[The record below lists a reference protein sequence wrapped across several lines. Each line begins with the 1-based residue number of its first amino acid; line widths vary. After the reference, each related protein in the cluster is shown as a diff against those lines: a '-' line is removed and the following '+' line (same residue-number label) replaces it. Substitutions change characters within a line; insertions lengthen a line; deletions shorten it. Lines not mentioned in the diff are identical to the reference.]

1 MFNLTVFRNS
11 VNLKRGE
18 ALPETLTHIRGARGE
33 RVSFQL
39 AFSTDTPRDAALT
52 VECTA
57 EGMPVSCETRLYI
70 ETFAPIETPTCP
82 PMTSGEYA
90 DGLLPYE
97 RAVQLGLMRLECNVT
112 YAALVMVDVKE
123 TMNVR
128 IILSA
133 GEESIYTDVK
143 VIPYTFDMPKENHS
157 RTCYMIWRD
166 NHCLLGTELEQE
178 KDYAVLYDMLLDFR
192 ISPYLLPNAWKG
204 VEEFVTAAKKATL
217 DDRVACYSVTYKTLR
232 EDTVYEKNEEVIDI
246 GYLRRLLCAM
256 AEASTDDCNLFRK
269 AYIHVT
275 FIDEPKPDGYH
286 RVRRCHDEIYNLKR
300 EIADRYDFTGRR
312 TVEASLLTMDD
323 IVTAWCNEKLYG
335 YVDTFCGFYDGWFM
349 AEYRYECKKTEELGA
364 KHWWYGCNAP
374 THPFANHHTDC
385 PVIESRI
392 EPWQRYNEGV
402 RGDLYWSVNSHH
414 AYDEKTGTY
423 IKDMLDDPRPWPELG
438 VNGEGLL
445 IYYGTRYGDPFPTLR
460 LNALCEGQKDYEYLL
475 LYNNLAEKLCFAYE
489 AEFTPRDTLADLF
502 ATLFDHTMTTCDAQ
516 KLDAARDEIAARIE
530 VAEHG
535 VLAFCNEQ
543 TLYVF
548 APVGVEVTCDGDAVK
563 GVSAGMGM
571 RYAFRT
577 THSRATVRYLDA
589 AGKYV
594 LNLTVPVVYAVKIEK
609 IDLGS
614 PVFPPYVARYWRNM
628 EIEPAWRSVPATDAP
643 PVRASVYREG
653 LLLDVPPFV
662 NTVPPTLH
670 IPCKFDFSAITH
682 ICVSAFT
689 LTGEP
694 CLLQINLLDGK
705 GIRYEVG
712 YEVVGNRSVRY
723 AVNRLCEKRLN
734 TLYDYVSTWQPSVY
748 ARHQEKTR
756 RFEWKDVCY
765 LELVV
770 LNNVKLLDDHR
781 ERRTDG
787 YKLYLK
793 NLSLES
799 IEEKPS

>member
-1 MFNLTVFRNS
+1 M
-11 VNLKRGE
+11 
-18 ALPETLTHIRGARGE
+18 PC
-33 RVSFQL
+33 
-39 AFSTDTPRDAALT
+39 DAALT

-57 EGMPVSCETRLYI
+57 GGKPVSCKTRVYI
-70 ETFAPIETPTCP
+70 ETFVPIVIPTCP
-82 PMTSGEYA
+82 PMTPGEYA

-97 RAVQLGLMRLECNVT
+97 RAVQLGLMRLAPGIT
-112 YAALVMVDVKE
+112 YAALVMVE
-123 TMNVR
+123 VR
-128 IILSA
+128 AEMTVRATLSA
-133 GEESIYTDVK
+133 NDACVHTDVK
-143 VIPYTFDMPKENHS
+143 VVPYDFDMPKENHS

-166 NHCLLGTELEQE
+166 NHCLLGTESEQE
-178 KDYAVLYDMLLDFR
+178 KHYADLYDMLLDFR
-192 ISPYLLPNAWKG
+192 ISPYLLPNAWKE
-204 VEEFVTAAKKATL
+204 VEEFVLAAKKATL
-217 DDRVACYSVTYKTLR
+217 DDRVACYSVTYRTLR
-232 EDTVYEKNEEVIDI
+232 EDTVYEKGEEVLDLV
-246 GYLRRLLCAM
+246 YLRRLLCAM
-256 AEASTDDCNLFRK
+256 VEVSTDDCNLFKK

-286 RVRRCHDEIYNLKR
+286 RVRRCHDEIYGLKR

-312 TVEASLLTMDD
+312 AVEAALLTMDD

-349 AEYRYECKKTEELGA
+349 AEYRYECKKTAELGA

-385 PVIESRI
+385 PVIGSRI

-402 RGDLYWSVNSHH
+402 RGDLYWSVNIHH
-414 AYDEKTGTY
+414 AYDEKTDTY

-475 LYNNLAEKLCFAYE
+475 LYNNFAENLCFSYE
-489 AEFTPRDTLADLF
+489 AEFSPRDTLTDLF
-502 ATLFDHTMTTCDAQ
+502 ATLFDHTMMTSDAQ
-516 KLDAARDEIAARIE
+516 KLDSARDEIAARIE
-530 VAEHG
+530 AAERG

-543 TLYVF
+543 TLSVF

-563 GVSAGMGM
+563 GVQAGTGV

-577 THSRATVRYLDA
+577 TRSRAAVRYRDAEGEHALD
-589 AGKYV
+589 
-594 LNLTVPVVYAVKIEK
+594 LTVPVVHAVEIKEIES
-609 IDLGS
+609 GT
-614 PVFPPYVARYWRNM
+614 PVFPPYVARYWRDA
-628 EIEPAWRSVPATDAP
+628 EIEPAWRSAPATDSP
-643 PVRASVYREG
+643 PVRISAYRDG

-662 NTVPPTLH
+662 NTAPPTLH
-670 IPCKFDFSAITH
+670 ISCELDFSAVTH
-682 ICVSAFT
+682 VRMSIVS
-689 LTGEP
+689 LTCEP

-705 GIRYEVG
+705 RMRYEVG
-712 YEVVGNRSVRY
+712 YETVEDRSVRY

-734 TLYDYVSTWQPSVY
+734 TLYDYVSMWQPAVS
-748 ARHQEKTR
+748 ARHREKAEC
-756 RFEWKDVCY
+756 FDWSDVRY

-793 NLSLES
+793 KILLES
-799 IEEKPS
+799 IEKTPF